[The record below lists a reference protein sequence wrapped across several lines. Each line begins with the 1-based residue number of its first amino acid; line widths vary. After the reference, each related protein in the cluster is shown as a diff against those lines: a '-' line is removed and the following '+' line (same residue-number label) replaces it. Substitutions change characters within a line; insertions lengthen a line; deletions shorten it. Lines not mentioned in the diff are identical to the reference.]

1 MNAEPNVRND
11 YLNEVLAQ
19 QAQVEQE
26 LKHQRRLV
34 PAPAAV
40 PAGAVKFR
48 KGAPAGG
55 NESDLTL
62 EESVRVSGAR
72 AIDYRITGFWRWKT
86 VVVPPHVY
94 VVHTRR
100 GHAEPITLGLGTAFR
115 YDPSTDAFLLIPA
128 SMQTIAINAK
138 CIGSDRQGIL
148 VQAYVQWI
156 IDDLA
161 TAYRRLDFSD
171 PIDPMRIVNVQ
182 LREQAEAVIKDKVA
196 TMSIDQ
202 VLTDKLPII
211 EELTQRLRLLAEGT
225 STGQDTSGLG
235 LKIVTVQ
242 IKEAVVSSARLW
254 ENLQK
259 PFRAEREK
267 IARVAEVA
275 AQQEITAREL
285 ESRQAGA
292 SAEMETE
299 RRLAEHRAAIE
310 QERYDRDQ
318 AEQGRRHKLD
328 QEAVQRAIA
337 ERNQTEMA
345 RKAAEL
351 ALALKE
357 LELCSQRVE
366 REIESIR
373 RQAGLDEARHEQ
385 ERRRT
390 LASLQLEEERSKAEA
405 TRAEREVAVLKARRA
420 VENDL
425 SEGHLRER
433 LIQRLPEIAAALP
446 KPEELR
452 AVSITG
458 DGSGVGPLL
467 GFLASALGIAEDAWK
482 KHTMSN
488 GARTAA
494 SELDQR

>member
-1 MNAEPNVRND
+1 MSTETNVCND
-11 YLNEVLAQ
+11 YLNEVLAD

-26 LKHQRRLV
+26 LKRQ
-34 PAPAAV
+34 PAPAAELIRDVV
-40 PAGAVKFR
+40 PAGARARAADSV
-48 KGAPAGG
+48 
-55 NESDLTL
+55 DLALDVPGRTG
-62 EESVRVSGAR
+62 STRAR
-72 AIDYRITGFWRWKT
+72 AINYRITGFWRWKT
-86 VVVPPHVY
+86 VVVPPNVY

-100 GHAEPITLGLGTAFR
+100 GHAEPVTLGLGTSFPF
-115 YDPSTDAFLLIPA
+115 DPITDAFLLIPA
-128 SMQTIAINAK
+128 SMQTIVISAK
-138 CIGSDRQGIL
+138 CVCSDRQGVL

-156 IDDLA
+156 IEDLA

-225 STGQDTSGLG
+225 STGRDTSGLG

-267 IARVAEVA
+267 IARLAELG
-275 AQQEITAREL
+275 AQQEIAAHEL
-285 ESRQAGA
+285 EGRQAKA

-299 RRLAEHRAAIE
+299 RRLAERRAAIE
-310 QERYDRDQ
+310 QERYDRERT
-318 AEQGRRHKLD
+318 EQGRRHKLE
-328 QEAVQRAIA
+328 QEAERLALT

-345 RKAAEL
+345 RKAAGLE
-351 ALALKE
+351 LALKE
-357 LELCSQRVE
+357 LELAGQRVE
-366 REIESIR
+366 QEIEAIR
-373 RQAGLDEARHEQ
+373 QQTGLDDAKHEQ
-385 ERRRT
+385 ERKQ
-390 LASLQLEEERSKAEA
+390 AMAALQLEEERSKAEA
-405 TRAEREVAVLKARRA
+405 ARRERELTLLKAQRA

-425 SEGHLRER
+425 SEAYVRSR
-433 LIQRLPEIAAALP
+433 LVERLPEVAAAL

-452 AVSITG
+452 SVSISG
-458 DGSGVGPLL
+458 DGGGAGPLL
-467 GFLASALGIAEDAWK
+467 GFVAGALGLAEDALK
-482 KHTMSN
+482 KRAASN
-488 GARTAA
+488 GAAK
-494 SELDQR
+494 

>member
-1 MNAEPNVRND
+1 MSTEPNVHND
-11 YLNEVLAQ
+11 YLNEVLVE

-26 LKHQRRLV
+26 LKRQVPPPVASPPPGRLRRKEAIFDLARGESV
-34 PAPAAV
+34 
-40 PAGAVKFR
+40 
-48 KGAPAGG
+48 GAP
-55 NESDLTL
+55 SP
-62 EESVRVSGAR
+62 R

-86 VVVPPHVY
+86 VVVPPNVY

-100 GHAEPITLGLGTAFR
+100 GHVEPITLGMGTSFPF
-115 YDPSTDAFLLIPA
+115 DPATDAFLLIPA

-138 CIGSDRQGIL
+138 CITSERQGVL

-171 PIDPMRIVNVQ
+171 SLDPMRIVNVQ

-225 STGQDTSGLG
+225 STGRDTSGLG

-267 IARVAEVA
+267 IARLAELGE
-275 AQQEITAREL
+275 QQKIAAREL

-292 SAEMETE
+292 SAEMEAE
-299 RRLAEHRAAIE
+299 QCLAERRAAIE
-310 QERYDRDQ
+310 QECYNRDQ
-318 AEQGRRHKLD
+318 VEKGRRHKLE
-328 QEAVQRAIA
+328 QEAERLALT

-351 ALALKE
+351 ELTLKGLE
-357 LELCSQRVE
+357 LEAKRVE
-366 REIESIR
+366 QEIESIR
-373 RQAGLDEARHEQ
+373 RQAGFDEAKHEQ
-385 ERRRT
+385 ERRQV
-390 LASLQLEEERSKAEA
+390 LAALQLEEERSKAEA
-405 TRAEREVAVLKARRA
+405 ARGERQVALLKSRRA

-425 SEGHLRER
+425 SELFVKAR
-433 LIQRLPEIAAALP
+433 LIERLPEVAAAL

-452 AVSITG
+452 AVSI
-458 DGSGVGPLL
+458 SGEGGGAGPLL
-467 GFLASALGIAEDAWK
+467 GFVAGALSLAEDVLK
-482 KHTMSN
+482 KRAASN
-488 GARTAA
+488 GSAN
-494 SELDQR
+494 